1 MPMEPLTLVTMFVVV
16 VIGLLVAWIAN
27 IRLLFRVRR
36 SRAADDRR
44 ADARPPRAPRWYREF
59 LRHDFL
65 DPAYQACMLHLEPG
79 PDHGWQLSVVFKTSH
94 GASISQVADPIHDP
108 EMDRMNSALAHIG
121 WKLVGREGDL
131 TSSLDL
137 RYERAAGAPVKDPPP
152 PDPGFDTARIKAAQN
167 GHALQRAQ
175 ISTLPNGDG
184 RWRVSVGFF
193 PSDSHNGRANFS
205 DPLTTPQIF
214 KILADL
220 KADGWRE
227 SRRIY
232 YATQPGTTQYSG
244 AITYTLSRE

>member
-1 MPMEPLTLVTMFVVV
+1 MELAVLLLAVLIAIG
-16 VIGLLVAWIAN
+16 VIARYLHA
-27 IRLLFRVRR
+27 R
-36 SRAADDRR
+36 RAAVDS
-44 ADARPPRAPRWYREF
+44 AESRPVRAPLWYREF

-65 DPAYQACMLHLEPG
+65 DPAFRACTLRLEPG
-79 PDHGWQLSVVFKTSH
+79 ADHTWRMTVGFKTAH
-94 GASISQVADPIHDP
+94 GAAISQVADPVHGPGDGP
-108 EMDRMNSALAHIG
+108 DGRRLCRASA
-121 WKLVGREGDL
+121 GRWPGARA
-131 TSSLDL
+131 TWRGGVNL
-137 RYERAAGAPVKDPPP
+137 RYVRAEGAPGKDPPS

-175 ISTLPNGDG
+175 ISTLPAGDG

-193 PSDSHNGRANFS
+193 PAQANNGRANFP
-205 DPLTTPQIF
+205 DPLTVPQIF

-244 AITYTLSRE
+244 AISYVLSRK